1 MEKKFTLFKS
11 IALPDG
17 FYGKMR
23 KERHST
29 VYKKNFHYIVIDYNN
44 INFSLIRRRNDK
56 SNMNFFR
63 KMLQIIKK
71 YFLLPQRFL
80 VILLVTLSVQSCKE
94 QEKNPD
100 LTLSQ
105 EENKKYSTWMADSEI
120 QRNPEGW
127 TLDFNEK
134 PKWEYT
140 HGLIMTSMEK
150 LYEATGDEKYLKYIK
165 NFSEFMINE
174 EGEIKTYK
182 KSDYNIDR
190 VAGGRYLI
198 GFYEE
203 TGEEKYRM
211 AIEELRDQMREH
223 PRTSEGGFWHKKVYP
238 YQMWLDGLYMGSTF
252 LARYAAAFD
261 EPKLFDDV
269 ANQFH
274 LIDKYA
280 YSDETGLYH
289 HAWDESKEQ
298 RWADPETGL
307 SSNYWGRSIGWFSMA
322 VVDVLDYMP
331 KNHPERDR
339 LIDIAQK
346 IASGIVRYQDDETG
360 VWYQVL
366 DQGVREG
373 NYLEASASSMYAYF
387 LLKGVEQ
394 GYLDPQYREAGIKA
408 YGGILKEFVRKDDD
422 GGISLTDINGVAGLG
437 GDPYRDGSYEYYINE
452 IIRDNDPK
460 GVGPFILA
468 SIQYESLSKN

>member
-1 MEKKFTLFKS
+1 MSKFIFKRSLFVMCFLC
-11 IALPDG
+11 IAG
-17 FYGKMR
+17 
-23 KERHST
+23 
-29 VYKKNFHYIVIDYNN
+29 
-44 INFSLIRRRNDK
+44 
-56 SNMNFFR
+56 
-63 KMLQIIKK
+63 
-71 YFLLPQRFL
+71 
-80 VILLVTLSVQSCKE
+80 VQSCKE
-94 QEKNPD
+94 N
-100 LTLSQ
+100 
-105 EENKKYSTWMADSEI
+105 NKSTEIAEAQDPEIRYSTWMADSEI
-120 QRNPEGW
+120 NRNPEGW

-150 LYEATGDEKYLKYIK
+150 VYKATGDEKYLDYIK

-198 GFYEE
+198 GLYQE
-203 TGEEKYRM
+203 TDQERYKL
-211 AIEELRDQMREH
+211 AVEELRDQMREH
-223 PRTSEGGFWHKKVYP
+223 PRTSEGGFWHKKIYP

-252 LARYAAAFD
+252 LARYAAEFD
-261 EPKLFDDV
+261 EPELFDDV
-269 ANQFH
+269 ANQFR
-274 LIDKYA
+274 LMDKYA
-280 YSDETGLYH
+280 YTKETGLYH

-331 KNHPERDR
+331 EDHSERDR
-339 LIDIAQK
+339 LIEIAQK
-346 IASGIVRYQDDETG
+346 IADGIVRYQDEETG

-366 DQGVREG
+366 DQGEREG

-387 LLKGVEQ
+387 LLKGVEK
-394 GYLDPQYREAGIKA
+394 GYLDPEYREAGVKA
-408 YGGILKEFVRKDDD
+408 YEGILEQFIRKDDD

-468 SIQYESLSKN
+468 SLQYEKLN

>member
-1 MEKKFTLFKS
+1 MSKFIFKRSLFFMC
-11 IALPDG
+11 LLG
-17 FYGKMR
+17 
-23 KERHST
+23 
-29 VYKKNFHYIVIDYNN
+29 IVG
-44 INFSLIRRRNDK
+44 
-56 SNMNFFR
+56 
-63 KMLQIIKK
+63 
-71 YFLLPQRFL
+71 
-80 VILLVTLSVQSCKE
+80 VQSCKE
-94 QEKNPD
+94 NNKSPEIAEAREPD
-100 LTLSQ
+100 TR
-105 EENKKYSTWMADSEI
+105 YSTWMADSEI
-120 QRNPEGW
+120 NRNPEGW

-140 HGLIMTSMEK
+140 HGLIMTAMEK
-150 LYEATGDEKYLKYIK
+150 VYEATGEEKYLDYIK

-198 GFYEE
+198 GLYEE
-203 TGEEKYRM
+203 TGEEKYRL

-223 PRTSEGGFWHKKVYP
+223 PRTSEGGFWHKKIYP

-252 LARYAAAFD
+252 LARYAEAFN
-261 EPKLFDDV
+261 EPELFDDV
-269 ANQFH
+269 ANQFR
-274 LIDKYA
+274 LMDKYA
-280 YSDETGLYH
+280 YTDETGLYH

-331 KNHPERDR
+331 EDHPERDR
-339 LIDIAQK
+339 LIEIAQK
-346 IASGIVRYQDDETG
+346 IADGIVRYQDEETG
-360 VWYQVL
+360 VWYQVV
-366 DQGVREG
+366 DQGDREG

-387 LLKGVEQ
+387 LLKGVEK
-394 GYLDPQYREAGIKA
+394 GYLDPQYREVGIKA
-408 YGGILKEFVRKDDD
+408 YEGILEEFIRKDED
-422 GGISLTDINGVAGLG
+422 GGISLTDVNGVAGLG

-468 SIQYESLSKN
+468 SLQYEKLNRQR

>member
-1 MEKKFTLFKS
+1 MSKFIFKRSLFVMCFLC
-11 IALPDG
+11 IAG
-17 FYGKMR
+17 
-23 KERHST
+23 
-29 VYKKNFHYIVIDYNN
+29 
-44 INFSLIRRRNDK
+44 
-56 SNMNFFR
+56 
-63 KMLQIIKK
+63 
-71 YFLLPQRFL
+71 
-80 VILLVTLSVQSCKE
+80 VQSCKE
-94 QEKNPD
+94 N
-100 LTLSQ
+100 
-105 EENKKYSTWMADSEI
+105 NKSTEIAEVQDPEIRYSTWMADSEI
-120 QRNPEGW
+120 NRNPEGW

-140 HGLIMTSMEK
+140 HGLIMTAMEK
-150 LYEATGDEKYLKYIK
+150 VYEATGNEKYLDYIK

-174 EGEIKTYK
+174 EGKIKTYK

-198 GFYEE
+198 GLYEE
-203 TGEEKYRM
+203 TGEERYRL
-211 AIEELRDQMREH
+211 AVEELRDQMREH
-223 PRTSEGGFWHKKVYP
+223 PRTSEGGFWHKKIYP

-252 LARYAAAFD
+252 LARYAAEFD
-261 EPKLFDDV
+261 EPELFDDV
-269 ANQFH
+269 ANQFR
-274 LIDKYA
+274 LMDKYA
-280 YSDETGLYH
+280 YTPETGLYH
-289 HAWDESKEQ
+289 HAWDESREQ

-331 KNHPERDR
+331 EDHPERDR
-339 LIDIAQK
+339 LIEIAQK
-346 IASGIVRYQDDETG
+346 IADGIVRYQDEETG

-366 DQGVREG
+366 DQGKREG

-387 LLKGVEQ
+387 LLKGVEK
-394 GYLDPQYREAGIKA
+394 GYLDPEYREAGIKA
-408 YGGILKEFVRKDDD
+408 YEGILEEFIRIDDD

-468 SIQYESLSKN
+468 SLQYEKLN

>member
-1 MEKKFTLFKS
+1 MSKFIFKRSLFVMCFLC
-11 IALPDG
+11 IAG
-17 FYGKMR
+17 
-23 KERHST
+23 
-29 VYKKNFHYIVIDYNN
+29 
-44 INFSLIRRRNDK
+44 
-56 SNMNFFR
+56 
-63 KMLQIIKK
+63 
-71 YFLLPQRFL
+71 
-80 VILLVTLSVQSCKE
+80 VQSCKE
-94 QEKNPD
+94 NNKSTEIAEAQNP
-100 LTLSQ
+100 
-105 EENKKYSTWMADSEI
+105 EIRYSTWMADSEI
-120 QRNPEGW
+120 NRNPEGW

-150 LYEATGDEKYLKYIK
+150 VYKATGDEKYLDYIK

-198 GFYEE
+198 GLYQE
-203 TGEEKYRM
+203 TGQERYKL
-211 AIEELRDQMREH
+211 AVEELRDQMREH
-223 PRTSEGGFWHKKVYP
+223 PRTSEGGFWHKKIYP

-252 LARYAAAFD
+252 LARYAAEFD
-261 EPKLFDDV
+261 EPELFDDV
-269 ANQFH
+269 ANQFR
-274 LIDKYA
+274 LMDKYA
-280 YSDETGLYH
+280 YTEETGLYH

-322 VVDVLDYMP
+322 VVDVLDYLP
-331 KNHPERDR
+331 ENHPERER
-339 LIDIAQK
+339 LIEIAQK
-346 IASGIVRYQDDETG
+346 IAGGIVKYQDEETG

-366 DQGVREG
+366 DQGEREG

-387 LLKGVEQ
+387 LLKGVEK
-394 GYLDPQYREAGIKA
+394 GYLDPEYREAGIKA
-408 YGGILKEFVRKDDD
+408 YEGTLEHFIRKDDD

-468 SIQYESLSKN
+468 SLQYEKLN